1 MAHCL
6 STQGVHLIELPI
18 DYSVTD
24 ELQVPPPFLIS
35 FFFMR
40 VVAFL

>member
-6 STQGVHLIELPI
+6 SIQGVHLIELPI

-24 ELQVPPPFLIS
+24 ELQVLPRS
-35 FFFMR
+35 
-40 VVAFL
+40 